1 LAAYCGLGED
11 EFWGTTPRYLSAR
24 QKAKER
30 ELHLSWEQT
39 RFLSYTIFKT
49 VDSKNKIRKVQDVC
63 KFPWEVDVPKFV
75 EQTREQLQ
83 AFSDDA
89 DEVLRLTQPEVYKK
103 FMEAKQNAKNGST
116 ST

>member
-1 LAAYCGLGED
+1 M
-11 EFWGTTPRYLSAR
+11 
-24 QKAKER
+24 
-30 ELHLSWEQT
+30 HLSWEQT

-103 FMEAKQNAKNGST
+103 YMEAKLNAQNGST
-116 ST
+116 TT